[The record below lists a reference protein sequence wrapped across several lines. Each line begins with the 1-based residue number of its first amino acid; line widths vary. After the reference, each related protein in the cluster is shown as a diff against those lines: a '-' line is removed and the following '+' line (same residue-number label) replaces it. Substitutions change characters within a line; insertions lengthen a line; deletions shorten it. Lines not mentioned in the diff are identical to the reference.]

1 MTATT
6 DETTV
11 AKVVVTKVLVTA
23 EARRV
28 SRRTASGAYRALQR
42 NHSKSPAKVQRD
54 DK

>member
-1 MTATT
+1 MIATA

-11 AKVVVTKVLVTA
+11 AKAVVTEVA